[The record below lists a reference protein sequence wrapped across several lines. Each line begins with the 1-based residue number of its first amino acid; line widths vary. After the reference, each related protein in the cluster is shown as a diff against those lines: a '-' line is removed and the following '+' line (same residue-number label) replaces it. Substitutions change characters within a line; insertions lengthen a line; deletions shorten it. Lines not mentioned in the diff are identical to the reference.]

1 MSKDGKQAPLDTTGL
16 PELPRGWCWATVG
29 ELLVLSQN
37 GFGKRR
43 QERGS
48 PTIVLRLADIE
59 DGQICLGEP
68 RRVNAT
74 ADEVSKYALHE
85 DDLIAIRVNG
95 SPGLVGRFL
104 RFSGAPEPVLA
115 CDHFIQLRF
124 RVPEMGR
131 YVRRF
136 ADTSPVRHFIDQN
149 KVSSAGQNT
158 VSQATLERVRM
169 PVAPLNEQRRIVA
182 KIEEL
187 FSDLDAG
194 VTALQRVKA
203 KLKRYRAAVLK
214 AAVEGRLT
222 EQWRAAHPV
231 TEPASK
237 LLERILSERRR
248 AWEAAQLKAYAEAG
262 KQPPANWKDKYR
274 EPAGPDETTLPPLPE
289 GWCWATVDQLLYGI
303 KAGKSFECLPR
314 PASEDEWGVIKVSA
328 MTWGEF
334 LEGENKAIPSNKPF
348 DLDTEIRP
356 GDVLLSR
363 SNTVQL
369 VGATVLVKDCRRRLL
384 LSDKSMRLLVN
395 DLVDRAWFQ
404 KAMSSRVARRQL
416 SAMAT
421 GTSDSMRNVSQEKVL
436 SVALPLPPLEE
447 QTQIVGEIEQR
458 CSIIDGADSQ
468 VAANVKRSHR
478 LRQAILKRAFE
489 GKLVPQDPN
498 DEPASVLLE
507 RIKTAA
513 AASSTIHLNR
523 KSAGKRP
530 RRSAATQKKECKP

>member
-1 MSKDGKQAPLDTTGL
+1 MSKDGKQAPLDTTDL
-16 PELPRGWCWATVG
+16 PQLPRGWCWVTLETIAEIEGGITKDQKRPRSSTMREVPYLRVANVQRGFLNLAEMKTILAEEEEIQALRLLQGDILFTEGGDRDKLGRGWVWNG
-29 ELLVLSQN
+29 ELAECIHQNHIFRARPRRELVEPKFVSYHGN
-37 GFGKRR
+37 YFGQKWFVRTGK
-43 QERGS
+43 QTTNLASINKG
-48 PTIVLRLADIE
+48 VLR
-59 DGQICLGEP
+59 
-68 RRVNAT
+68 
-74 ADEVSKYALHE
+74 
-85 DDLIAIRVNG
+85 
-95 SPGLVGRFL
+95 RF
-104 RFSGAPEPVLA
+104 PV
-115 CDHFIQLRF
+115 
-124 RVPEMGR
+124 
-131 YVRRF
+131 
-136 ADTSPVRHFIDQN
+136 
-149 KVSSAGQNT
+149 
-158 VSQATLERVRM
+158 

-194 VTALQRVKA
+194 VAALQRVKA

-222 EQWRAAHPV
+222 EQWRAAHPA

-237 LLERILSERRR
+237 LLGRILSERRR
-248 AWEAAQLKAYAEAG
+248 AWEADQLNASAKAG
-262 KQPPANWKDKYR
+262 KYPPPNWKDKYR
-274 EPAGPDETTLPPLPE
+274 EPVGPDASTLPSLPE
-289 GWCWATVDQLLYGI
+289 GWCWATVDQLLHGI
-303 KAGKSFECLPR
+303 KAGKSFECMPR
-314 PASEDEWGVIKVSA
+314 PASDDEWGVIKVSA

-436 SVALPLPPLEE
+436 TVALPLPPLEE

-458 CSIIDGADSQ
+458 FSVIDGADSQ
-468 VAANVKRSHR
+468 VAANLKRSHR
-478 LRQAILKRAFE
+478 LRQSILKRAFE

-498 DEPASVLLE
+498 DETASMLLE
-507 RIKTAA
+507 RLPTEPDRYDSRDGKPGIAKR
-513 AASSTIHLNR
+513 SGKP
-523 KSAGKRP
+523 KSLRERITP
-530 RRSAATQKKECKP
+530 